1 MRDSG
6 AEEEEGGGREED
18 GPSKRSMVSEL
29 R

>member
-6 AEEEEGGGREED
+6 AEEEVEGGREEA
-18 GPSKRSMVSEL
+18 GPSRRSMVSEL